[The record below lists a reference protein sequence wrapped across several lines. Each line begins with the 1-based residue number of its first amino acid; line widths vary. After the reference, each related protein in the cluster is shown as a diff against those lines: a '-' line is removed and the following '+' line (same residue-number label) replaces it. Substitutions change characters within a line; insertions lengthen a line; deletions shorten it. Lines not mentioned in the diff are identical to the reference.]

1 MTTGTAWKTVTPEA
15 PGWCRRRSLGWLQ
28 RLASARGLV
37 LDRPASSGHPRC
49 RERATCALDPG
60 RCEPPDGRWDRSNEP
75 GYGPTSRVIRNSRAD
90 RIREGKKRLCCVT
103 TRAACPL
110 DSDQAERRIWRA
122 GDACARLGRAGL
134 CLGRPGDDWPAA
146 GRPASGGP
154 RAGTRD
160 PGSNADSS
168 NAAGT
173 CTRTLCAGRSACAVG
188 ELWPE
193 NGAFP
198 YTGACPK
205 EARSPKG
212 KPGENA
218 LTFSS
223 GAIKTRT
230 RLLLVSLRPSQ
241 GTRQRIRRR

>member
-1 MTTGTAWKTVTPEA
+1 VVATTGVGAW
-15 PGWCRRRSLGWLQ
+15 LGTD
-28 RLASARGLV
+28 G
-37 LDRPASSGHPRC
+37 PASSGHPRC

-60 RCEPPDGRWDRSNEP
+60 RCEPPDGSWDHSNEP
-75 GYGPTSRVIRNSRAD
+75 GCGPTSRVIRNSRAD
-90 RIREGKKRLCCVT
+90 RIREGEKKVVLRDHAV
-103 TRAACPL
+103 ACPL
-110 DSDQAERRIWRA
+110 DSEQPGRQTWRA
-122 GDACARLGRAGL
+122 GGACARLGRAGL
-134 CLGRPGDDWPAA
+134 YLGRSGDDWPAA

-160 PGSNADSS
+160 PGSNAGSS
-168 NAAGT
+168 TAAGT
-173 CTRTLCAGRSACAVG
+173 CTHTLCAGRFAGAVG
-188 ELWPE
+188 ALWPE

-198 YTGACPK
+198 YTDARPK
-205 EARSPKG
+205 EVRSPEG

-230 RLLLVSLRPSQ
+230 RRLLVSLRFSQ